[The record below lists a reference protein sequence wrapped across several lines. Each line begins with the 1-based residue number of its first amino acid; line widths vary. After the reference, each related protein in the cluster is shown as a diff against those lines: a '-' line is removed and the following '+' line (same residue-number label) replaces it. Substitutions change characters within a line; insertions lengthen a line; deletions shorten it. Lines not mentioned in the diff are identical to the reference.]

1 MRKLAAIVGLALALF
16 GAAADRPATPDYAY
30 VAAAQY
36 DSTAWRSGHERFP
49 GGAAVMLVTA
59 QGQRKLAPDFYAS
72 TDPAVSF
79 DGLRIL
85 FAGKRTAA
93 GPWQIWETAI
103 AGGAPRQLTAADT
116 DCIRPLYLPD
126 GRVVYTRVFP
136 RGSEIQIVPLSG
148 AAAPETLTFV
158 PGWYLTDDVLH
169 DGRILFETGGDLWTV
184 YPDGTG
190 VETIRCDHG
199 PQRANAHQA
208 ASGDVIF
215 NVGKR
220 LARFTPAL
228 AEQTGVRAAQP
239 GSGRTGRG
247 ACGRS
252 LADPAAQQSQPPVS
266 SLRLDQVE
274 RPARRVES
282 RRARQRRRTG
292 GGFEPRSAARF
303 SLGPRAHTH
312 RREPAVPQRA
322 RIENADRGR
331 HRDGPRL
338 HAGCRRFASVLLG
351 QTVVESDGSFY
362 VQVPADRPLRMEL
375 LGRSGAVTRA
385 EKNWFWMRP
394 SEQRICV
401 GCHAGPERSP
411 ENRVPEILNRTTVP
425 VNMTAIP
432 GQTK

>member
-1 MRKLAAIVGLALALF
+1 
-16 GAAADRPATPDYAY
+16 
-30 VAAAQY
+30 
-36 DSTAWRSGHERFP
+36 
-49 GGAAVMLVTA
+49 MLVTA

-103 AGGAPRQLTAADT
+103 AGGAPRQLTTADT

-148 AAAPETLTFV
+148 AGAPETLTFV

-169 DGRILFETGGDLWTV
+169 DGRILFETSGDLWTV

-199 PQRANAHQA
+199 PQRANARQV

-228 AEQTGVRAAQP
+228 AEQTGVPQPNLEAAGP
-239 GSGRTGRG
+239 GAELSADRWLIPLRSSPSRPFRLYDWTKSSG
-247 ACGRS
+247 
-252 LADPAAQQSQPPVS
+252 
-266 SLRLDQVE
+266 
-274 RPARRVES
+274 
-282 RRARQRRRTG
+282 
-292 GGFEPRSAARF
+292 
-303 SLGPRAHTH
+303 
-312 RREPAVPQRA
+312 QRA
-322 RIENADRGR
+322 ELNPGAPGNAVEPVVVASRVPP
-331 HRDGPRL
+331 RDFPSARVPTRTTGNLLCLNAHESKTPI
-338 HAGCRRFASVLLG
+338 AGDIATVRVFTQDAAGASVLLG

>member
-1 MRKLAAIVGLALALF
+1 MRKLAAAAGLALALF
-16 GAAADRPATPDYAY
+16 GAAADRPGTPDYAY
-30 VAAAQY
+30 VAAPQY
-36 DSTAWRSGHERFP
+36 DSAAWRSGRERFP
-49 GGAAVMLVTA
+49 AGAAVMLATA
-59 QGQRKLAPDFYAS
+59 QGQRKLVPDFYAS

-103 AGGAPRQLTAADT
+103 AGGAPRQLTTADT

-136 RGSEIQIVPLSG
+136 RGSEIQIVPLAG
-148 AAAPETLTFV
+148 AATPETLTFV

-169 DGRILFETGGDLWTV
+169 DSRILFETSGDLWTV

-199 PQRANAHQA
+199 PQRANARQV

-220 LARFTPAL
+220 LARFTPAV
-228 AEQTGVRAAQP
+228 AEQIGVPQPNLEAAGP
-239 GSGRTGRG
+239 G
-247 ACGRS
+247 AE
-252 LADPAAQQSQPPVS
+252 VS
-266 SLRLDQVE
+266 SERWLIPLRSS
-274 RPARRVES
+274 PARPFHLYDWNRSSGQRVELNPATPGNAVEPVVVAS
-282 RRARQRRRTG
+282 RVPPRDFPSARVPTRTTG
-292 GGFEPRSAARF
+292 NLLCLNAHESKTPIAGDIGTVRVFTQDAAG
-303 SLGPRAHTH
+303 S
-312 RREPAVPQRA
+312 
-322 RIENADRGR
+322 
-331 HRDGPRL
+331 
-338 HAGCRRFASVLLG
+338 SVLLG

>member
-1 MRKLAAIVGLALALF
+1 MRKLAASVGLTLALF
-16 GAAADRPATPDYAY
+16 GAVAERPGTPDYAY
-30 VAAAQY
+30 VVAPQY
-36 DSTAWRSGHERFP
+36 VGAAWRSGHERFP
-49 GGAAVMLVTA
+49 GGAAIMLATS
-59 QGQRKLAPDFYAS
+59 QGQRKAVADFYAS

-93 GPWQIWETAI
+93 GPWQIWETTI
-103 AGGAPRQLTAADT
+103 AGGVPRQLTTADS

-126 GRVVYTRVFP
+126 GRVVYTRLLE
-136 RGSEIQIVPLSG
+136 RGSEIQIIPLSG
-148 AAAPETLTFV
+148 AAPPETLTFV

-169 DGRILFETGGDLWTV
+169 DGRILFETSGDLWTV

-199 PQRANAHQA
+199 PQRASGRQA
-208 ASGDVIF
+208 SSGDVIF
-215 NVGKR
+215 NAGKR

-228 AEQTGVRAAQP
+228 AEQTDTPQP
-239 GSGRTGRG
+239 GLE
-247 ACGRS
+247 A
-252 LADPAAQQSQPPVS
+252 ADPGAEISADRWLIP
-266 SLRLDQVE
+266 LRNS
-274 RPARRVES
+274 PARPFHLFVW
-282 RRARQRRRTG
+282 T
-292 GGFEPRSAARF
+292 RS
-303 SLGPRAHTH
+303 SG
-312 RREPAVPQRA
+312 QRA
-322 RIENADRGR
+322 ELNPGAPGNAVEPVVVAGR
-331 HRDGPRL
+331 VPPRDFPSARVPTRTTGNLLCLNAHESKTPI
-338 HAGCRRFASVLLG
+338 AGDIATVRVFTEDAAGSSVLLG

-375 LGRSGAVTRA
+375 LNRSGAVTRA

-432 GQTK
+432 GSTK

>member
-1 MRKLAAIVGLALALF
+1 MGKLAAIVGLALALF

-49 GGAAVMLVTA
+49 GGAAIMLVTA

-169 DGRILFETGGDLWTV
+169 DSRILFETGGDLWTV

-228 AEQTGVRAAQP
+228 AEQTGVEQPNLEAAGP
-239 GSGRTGRG
+239 GAELAADRWLIPL
-247 ACGRS
+247 RS
-252 LADPAAQQSQPPVS
+252 SPSHPF
-266 SLRLDQVE
+266 RLYDWNK
-274 RPARRVES
+274 S
-282 RRARQRRRTG
+282 NG
-292 GGFEPRSAARF
+292 
-303 SLGPRAHTH
+303 
-312 RREPAVPQRA
+312 QRA
-322 RIENADRGR
+322 ELNPGAPGNAVEPVVVASRVPP
-331 HRDGPRL
+331 RDFPSARVPTRT
-338 HAGCRRFASVLLG
+338 AGNLLCLNAHESKTPIAGDIATVRVFTQDAAGASVLLG

-394 SEQRICV
+394 SEQRVCV

>member
-1 MRKLAAIVGLALALF
+1 MRKLAATAGLALALF
-16 GAAADRPATPDYAY
+16 GAAADRSLTPDYAY
-30 VAAAQY
+30 VAAPQY
-36 DSTAWRSGHERFP
+36 DSAAWRSGRERFP
-49 GGAAVMLVTA
+49 AGAAVMLVTS
-59 QGQRKLAPDFYAS
+59 QGQRKLAADFYAS

-103 AGGAPRQLTAADT
+103 AGGAPRQLTTADT

-136 RGSEIQIVPLSG
+136 RGSEIQIVPLAG

-169 DGRILFETGGDLWTV
+169 DSRILFETNGDLWTV

-199 PQRANAHQA
+199 PQRANARQV

-228 AEQTGVRAAQP
+228 AEQTGVPQPNLEAAGP
-239 GSGRTGRG
+239 GAEISADRWLIPL
-247 ACGRS
+247 RS
-252 LADPAAQQSQPPVS
+252 S
-266 SLRLDQVE
+266 
-274 RPARRVES
+274 PARPFRLFDWNSSSGQRVE
-282 RRARQRRRTG
+282 
-292 GGFEPRSAARF
+292 
-303 SLGPRAHTH
+303 LN
-312 RREPAVPQRA
+312 PAVPGNAVEPVVVASRVPPRDFPSA
-322 RIENADRGR
+322 RVPTRTTGNLLCLNA
-331 HRDGPRL
+331 HESKTPI
-338 HAGCRRFASVLLG
+338 AGDIATVRVFTEDAAGASVLLG

-385 EKNWFWMRP
+385 EKSWFWMRP

>member
-1 MRKLAAIVGLALALF
+1 MRKLAATAGLALALF
-16 GAAADRPATPDYAY
+16 GAPTDRPGPPDYAY
-30 VAAAQY
+30 VAAPQY
-36 DSTAWRSGHERFP
+36 DSAAWRSGHERFP
-49 GGAAVMLVTA
+49 AGAAVMLATA
-59 QGQRKLAPDFYAS
+59 QGQRKLAVDFYAS

-103 AGGAPRQLTAADT
+103 AGGAPRQLTTADS

-136 RGSEIQIVPLSG
+136 RGSEIQIVPLAG
-148 AAAPETLTFV
+148 AATPETLTFV
-158 PGWYLTDDVLH
+158 PGWYLTDEVLH
-169 DGRILFETGGDLWTV
+169 DSRILFETNGDLWTV

-199 PQRANAHQA
+199 PQRSNAHQV

-228 AEQTGVRAAQP
+228 AEQTGVPQPNLEAAGP
-239 GSGRTGRG
+239 GAQVSADRWLIPLRSSPARPFHLYDWNSSSGQRVE
-247 ACGRS
+247 
-252 LADPAAQQSQPPVS
+252 LNPAAPGNAVEPVVVASRAPPRDFPS
-266 SLRLDQVE
+266 
-274 RPARRVES
+274 ARVPTRTTGNLLCLNAHESKTPITGDIATVRVFTED
-282 RRARQRRRTG
+282 
-292 GGFEPRSAARF
+292 AA
-303 SLGPRAHTH
+303 G
-312 RREPAVPQRA
+312 
-322 RIENADRGR
+322 
-331 HRDGPRL
+331 
-338 HAGCRRFASVLLG
+338 ASVLLG

>member
-1 MRKLAAIVGLALALF
+1 MRKLAGTVGLALALF
-16 GAAADRPATPDYAY
+16 GAVAERTGTPDYAY
-30 VAAAQY
+30 VAAPQY
-36 DSTAWRSGHERFP
+36 DGAAWRSGRERFP
-49 GGAAVMLVTA
+49 AGASVILVTS
-59 QGQRKLAPDFYAS
+59 QGQRKLVPDFYAS

-93 GPWQIWETAI
+93 GPWQIWETAV
-103 AGGAPRQLTAADT
+103 AGGAPRQLTTADT

-126 GRVVYTRVFP
+126 DRVVYTRFLR
-136 RGSEIQIVPLSG
+136 RGSEIQIVPLAG
-148 AAAPETLTFV
+148 AATPETLTFV

-169 DGRILFETGGDLWTV
+169 DGRILYEANGDLWTV

-199 PQRANAHQA
+199 PQRANGHQV

-220 LARFTPAL
+220 LARFTSAL
-228 AEQTGVRAAQP
+228 AEQTGVAQP
-239 GSGRTGRG
+239 KLEAAGQGAEIATGRW
-247 ACGRS
+247 
-252 LADPAAQQSQPPVS
+252 LIP
-266 SLRLDQVE
+266 LR
-274 RPARRVES
+274 
-282 RRARQRRRTG
+282 
-292 GGFEPRSAARF
+292 RSAARPF
-303 SLGPRAHTH
+303 HLFVWTKTSDQLAELNPAAPGNAIEPVVVSSRVPPREFPSARVPTRTAGNLLCLNAHESKTPITGDIATVRVFTQDSAGSSL
-312 RREPAVPQRA
+312 
-322 RIENADRGR
+322 
-331 HRDGPRL
+331 
-338 HAGCRRFASVLLG
+338 LLG
-351 QTVVESDGSFY
+351 ETVVEPDGSFY

-375 LGRSGAVTRA
+375 ISKSGAVTRA

-432 GQTK
+432 GSTQ

>member
-1 MRKLAAIVGLALALF
+1 
-16 GAAADRPATPDYAY
+16 
-30 VAAAQY
+30 
-36 DSTAWRSGHERFP
+36 
-49 GGAAVMLVTA
+49 MLVTA

-169 DGRILFETGGDLWTV
+169 DSRILFETGGDLWTV

-228 AEQTGVRAAQP
+228 AEQTGVEQPNLEAAGP
-239 GSGRTGRG
+239 GAELAADRWLIPL
-247 ACGRS
+247 RS
-252 LADPAAQQSQPPVS
+252 SPSHPF
-266 SLRLDQVE
+266 RLYDWNK
-274 RPARRVES
+274 S
-282 RRARQRRRTG
+282 NG
-292 GGFEPRSAARF
+292 
-303 SLGPRAHTH
+303 
-312 RREPAVPQRA
+312 QRA
-322 RIENADRGR
+322 ELNPGAPGNAVEPVVVASRVPP
-331 HRDGPRL
+331 RDFPSARVPTRT
-338 HAGCRRFASVLLG
+338 AGNLLCLNAHESKTPIAGDIATVRVFTQDAAGASVLLG

-375 LGRSGAVTRA
+375 LNRSGAVTRA

>member
-1 MRKLAAIVGLALALF
+1 M
-16 GAAADRPATPDYAY
+16 
-30 VAAAQY
+30 
-36 DSTAWRSGHERFP
+36 GHRQAEAVMSLSVRGSVIQVVP
-49 GGAAVMLVTA
+49 ISGGA
-59 QGQRKLAPDFYAS
+59 
-72 TDPAVSF
+72 
-79 DGLRIL
+79 
-85 FAGKRTAA
+85 
-93 GPWQIWETAI
+93 E
-103 AGGAPRQLTAADT
+103 
-116 DCIRPLYLPD
+116 
-126 GRVVYTRVFP
+126 
-136 RGSEIQIVPLSG
+136 
-148 AAAPETLTFV
+148 PETLTFV

-169 DGRILFETGGDLWTV
+169 DGRILFEASGFLLKGFETNGDLWTV

-199 PQRANAHQA
+199 PQRANARQV

-228 AEQTGVRAAQP
+228 AEQTGVPQPNLEAAGP
-239 GSGRTGRG
+239 GAEVSADRWLIPLRSSPTRPFHLYDWTKSSG
-247 ACGRS
+247 
-252 LADPAAQQSQPPVS
+252 Q
-266 SLRLDQVE
+266 
-274 RPARRVES
+274 RVELNPGAPGNAVEPVVVAS
-282 RRARQRRRTG
+282 RVPPRDFPSARVPTRTNG
-292 GGFEPRSAARF
+292 NLLCLNAHESKAPIAGDIATVRVFTEDAA
-303 SLGPRAHTH
+303 G
-312 RREPAVPQRA
+312 
-322 RIENADRGR
+322 
-331 HRDGPRL
+331 
-338 HAGCRRFASVLLG
+338 ASVLLG

-375 LGRSGAVTRA
+375 VGRSGAVTRA

>member
-1 MRKLAAIVGLALALF
+1 MRKLAATAGLALALF
-16 GAAADRPATPDYAY
+16 GAVADRTGTPDYAY
-30 VAAAQY
+30 VAAPQY
-36 DSTAWRSGHERFP
+36 DSAAWRSGHERFP
-49 GGAAVMLVTA
+49 AGASVMLATS
-59 QGQRKLAPDFYAS
+59 QGQRKIASDFYAS

-103 AGGAPRQLTAADT
+103 AGGAPRQLTTADT

-126 GRVVYTRVFP
+126 GRVVYTRLFE
-136 RGSEIQIVPLSG
+136 RGSEIQIVPLAG

-169 DGRILFETGGDLWTV
+169 DSRILFETNGDLYTV

-199 PQRANAHQA
+199 PQRANGRQA
-208 ASGDVIF
+208 VSGDVIF

-228 AEQTGVRAAQP
+228 AGQADMPQP
-239 GSGRTGRG
+239 NLE
-247 ACGRS
+247 A
-252 LADPAAQQSQPPVS
+252 ADPGAEISPDRWLIP
-266 SLRLDQVE
+266 LRSG
-274 RPARRVES
+274 PARPFHLYVWTKTSGQRVELNPGVPGNAVEPVVVAS
-282 RRARQRRRTG
+282 RVPPRDFPSARVPTRTTG
-292 GGFEPRSAARF
+292 NLLCLNAHESKTPITDDIATVRVFTRDAAG
-303 SLGPRAHTH
+303 S
-312 RREPAVPQRA
+312 
-322 RIENADRGR
+322 
-331 HRDGPRL
+331 
-338 HAGCRRFASVLLG
+338 SVLLG

-375 LGRSGAVTRA
+375 VGHAGTVTRA

-411 ENRVPEILNRTTVP
+411 ENRVPEVLNRSTVP

-432 GQTK
+432 GSTK

>member
-1 MRKLAAIVGLALALF
+1 MRKLAGTVGLALALF
-16 GAAADRPATPDYAY
+16 GAVAERTGTPDYAY
-30 VAAAQY
+30 VAAPQY
-36 DSTAWRSGHERFP
+36 DGAAWRSGRERFP
-49 GGAAVMLVTA
+49 AGAAVMLVTS
-59 QGQRKLAPDFYAS
+59 QGQRKLAGDFYAS

-93 GPWQIWETAI
+93 GPWQIWETAV
-103 AGGAPRQLTAADT
+103 AGGAPRQLTTADS

-126 GRVVYTRVFP
+126 GRVVYTRVFEK
-136 RGSEIQIVPLSG
+136 GSEIQIVPLSG
-148 AAAPETLTFV
+148 TATPEALTFV

-169 DGRILFETGGDLWTV
+169 DGRILFETNGDLYTV

-199 PQRANAHQA
+199 PQRANGHQV

-228 AEQTGVRAAQP
+228 AEQTDVPQPNLEAAGP
-239 GSGRTGRG
+239 GAELSADRWLIPLRSGPARPFHLYDWNKSSGQRVELNPG
-247 ACGRS
+247 APGN
-252 LADPAAQQSQPPVS
+252 AVEPVVVS
-266 SLRLDQVE
+266 SRVPPRDF
-274 RPARRVES
+274 PSARVPTRTTGNLLCLNAHES
-282 RRARQRRRTG
+282 RTPITG
-292 GGFEPRSAARF
+292 DIATVRIFTQDAAG
-303 SLGPRAHTH
+303 S
-312 RREPAVPQRA
+312 
-322 RIENADRGR
+322 
-331 HRDGPRL
+331 
-338 HAGCRRFASVLLG
+338 SVLLG
-351 QTVVESDGSFY
+351 QTVVEADGSFY

-375 LGRSGAVTRA
+375 VGRSGAVTRA

-432 GQTK
+432 GSTQ

>member
-1 MRKLAAIVGLALALF
+1 MGKLAATVGLALALF
-16 GAAADRPATPDYAY
+16 GAVADRPGTPDYTY
-30 VAAAQY
+30 VAAPQY
-36 DSTAWRSGHERFP
+36 DGAAWRNGHERFP
-49 GGAAVMLVTA
+49 GGATVMLVTA
-59 QGQRKLAPDFYAS
+59 QGQRKLAADFYAS

-85 FAGKRTAA
+85 FAGKRTTA
-93 GPWQIWETAI
+93 GPWQIWEVAV
-103 AGGAPRQLTAADT
+103 AGGAPRQLTTADS

-126 GRVVYTRVFP
+126 GRVVYTRVFEK
-136 RGSEIQIVPLSG
+136 GSEIQIVPLSG
-148 AAAPETLTFV
+148 TATPEALTFV

-169 DGRILFETGGDLWTV
+169 DGRILFETNGDLYTV

-199 PQRANAHQA
+199 PQRANGHQV

-228 AEQTGVRAAQP
+228 AEQTDVPQPNLEAAGP
-239 GSGRTGRG
+239 GAELSADRWLIPLRSGPARPFHLYDWNKSSGQRVELNPG
-247 ACGRS
+247 APGN
-252 LADPAAQQSQPPVS
+252 AVEPVVVS
-266 SLRLDQVE
+266 SRVPPRDF
-274 RPARRVES
+274 PSARVPTRTTGNLLCLNAHES
-282 RRARQRRRTG
+282 RTPITG
-292 GGFEPRSAARF
+292 DIATVRIFTQDAAG
-303 SLGPRAHTH
+303 S
-312 RREPAVPQRA
+312 
-322 RIENADRGR
+322 
-331 HRDGPRL
+331 
-338 HAGCRRFASVLLG
+338 SVLLG
-351 QTVVESDGSFY
+351 QTVVEADGSFY

-375 LGRSGAVTRA
+375 VGRSGAVTRA

-411 ENRVPEILNRTTVP
+411 ENRVPETLNRTTVP

-432 GQTK
+432 GSTK